1 MELSETMENQ
11 QKSEIIAAH
20 RVHDTDTGSPE
31 VQASLLTSRINE
43 LTEHLRSHKK
53 DHSSRRGL
61 LQMVGKRA
69 ALLRYLKR
77 EDPARYRKIVEAL
90 KLRK

>member
-1 MELSETMENQ
+1 MDKTQKTELIQTHQ
-11 QKSEIIAAH
+11 
-20 RVHDTDTGSPE
+20 VHDADTGSPE
-31 VQASLLTSRINE
+31 VQVALLTGRINE

-61 LQMVGKRA
+61 LKMVGTRS
-69 ALLRYLKR
+69 ALLKYLKR
-77 EDPARYRKIVEAL
+77 EDPTRYQKIVEAL